1 MALSSTWLNRAKPEP
16 IRAHSV
22 LDPRGRVPTLEVGD
36 MPKLNPA
43 KAAEVKKAGEEGAF
57 PVFPVG
63 LTKLKLADVT
73 TGSSR
78 AGDPMWTWEFKY
90 VEFLDIW
97 TPEPGE
103 ESKPHPTERYAGK
116 KVNYFTVLRDDLL
129 WDLDRVFA
137 AFDADPNIDTDDLV
151 GDEIVVMMD
160 QAMIEK
166 GRSKG
171 QMGNNITAFYT
182 LKDGEAAAK
191 EIAERAGV
199 RKADPPKQGK
209 AADTD
214 AEPEF

>member
-1 MALSSTWLNRAKPEP
+1 MPRLN
-16 IRAHSV
+16 S
-22 LDPRGRVPTLEVGD
+22 
-36 MPKLNPA
+36 A

-63 LTKLKLADVT
+63 LTKLKLTDVT
-73 TGSSR
+73 SGSSR
-78 AGDPMWTWEFKY
+78 AGDPMWTWQFKY
-90 VEFLDIW
+90 VEFLDVY

-103 ESKPHPTERYAGK
+103 EHKPHPTERYAGK
-116 KVNYFTVLRDDLL
+116 KVTYFTVLRDDLL

-137 AFDADPNIDTDDLV
+137 AFDAEPDTDTDDLV

-171 QMGNNITAFYT
+171 QIGNNITQFYT
-182 LKDGEAAAK
+182 VKDGEAAAK

-199 RKADPPKQGK
+199 SAARTAEPKK
-209 AADTD
+209 AAKATNTD
-214 AEPEF
+214 APAEPDF

>member
-1 MALSSTWLNRAKPEP
+1 
-16 IRAHSV
+16 
-22 LDPRGRVPTLEVGD
+22 

-63 LTKLKLADVT
+63 LTKLKLTDVT
-73 TGSSR
+73 SGSSR
-78 AGDPMWTWEFKY
+78 AGDPMWTWQFKY
-90 VEFLDIW
+90 VAFLDVY

-103 ESKPHPTERYAGK
+103 EDKPHPTQRYEGK
-116 KVNYFTVLRDDLL
+116 KVTYFTVLRDDLL

-137 AFDADPNIDTDDLV
+137 AFDADPEIDTDDLV

-171 QMGNNITAFYT
+171 QIGNNITQFYT
-182 LKDGEAAAK
+182 VKDGEAAAK

-199 RKADPPKQGK
+199 SAARTAEPKKATKATK
-209 AADTD
+209 AAPTSSKEL
-214 AEPEF
+214 AEEPDF